1 MVSEAGQSLLVGRLS
16 PDTEL
21 ARNAAFA
28 LFVRVYLEQVGLVP
42 RYVTSAEI
50 SPASAEIT
58 STPPST
64 QGRRPERR
72 PEPQLDVA
80 DLPALIAA
88 ITVENPHVVA
98 YFADP
103 ARLGVL
109 ETLDPPATRELL
121 GWLQAQHVHQE
132 EPQVAY
138 ELGMLALG
146 VELPAILVRGLREAS
161 VEPETRIAELPDGSG
176 YPTVFLSTLHPQ
188 WRAATGACLF
198 VTGGDA
204 EQLAGWA
211 MLLLSRALRPPSGG
225 IRRVEPGALL
235 PLAEDTFD
243 LALVYN
249 PAPWLAQSDAYGSAV
264 RSGEIV
270 VL

>member
-1 MVSEAGQSLLVGRLS
+1 MSVAGEAGQSLLVDRLS
-16 PDTEL
+16 PDAEL

-28 LFVRVYLEQVGLVP
+28 LFVRVYLEQVGLLP
-42 RYVTSAEI
+42 RSATTAAT
-50 SPASAEIT
+50 SPAR
-58 STPPST
+58 PST

-80 DLPALIAA
+80 ELPTLIAA
-88 ITVENPHVVA
+88 IEAENPHVVA
-98 YFADP
+98 YFVDP
-103 ARLGVL
+103 ARLRAL

-146 VELPAILVRGLREAS
+146 VELPAILVRGLRQAL
-161 VEPETRIAELPDGSG
+161 VGPETRVAELPDGSG

-211 MLLLSRALRPPSGG
+211 MLLLSRALRPPPGS
-225 IRRVEPGALL
+225 IRRVGPGALL
-235 PLAEDTFD
+235 PLTEDTYD
-243 LALVYN
+243 LTLVYN
-249 PAPWLAQSDAYGSAV
+249 PAPWLAQSNAYGTAV

-270 VL
+270 LL

>member
-1 MVSEAGQSLLVGRLS
+1 MVGEAGQSLLVGRLS
-16 PDTEL
+16 PDAEL

-42 RYVTSAEI
+42 RFATAAEI
-50 SPASAEIT
+50 LPV
-58 STPPST
+58 PPSP
-64 QGRRPERR
+64 QGRRPGRRPQRR
-72 PEPQLDVA
+72 PELHLDMA

-88 ITVENPHVVA
+88 ISAENPHVVA

-103 ARLGVL
+103 ARSCAL
-109 ETLDPPATRELL
+109 ESLDPAATRELL

-146 VELPAILVRGLREAS
+146 VELPAILVRGLRQASLAPEAR
-161 VEPETRIAELPDGSG
+161 VAELPDGSG

-188 WRAATGACLF
+188 WRAATSACLF

-211 MLLLSRALRPPSGG
+211 MLLLSRALRPPPGS
-225 IRRVEPGALL
+225 IRRVAPGALL
-235 PLAEDTFD
+235 PFAEDTFD

-249 PAPWLAQSDAYGSAV
+249 PAPWLAQPDAYGTAV
-264 RSGEIV
+264 RSDEIV
-270 VL
+270 LL

>member
-1 MVSEAGQSLLVGRLS
+1 VVSEAGQSLLVGRLS
-16 PDTEL
+16 PDAEL

-42 RYVTSAEI
+42 RLATT
-50 SPASAEIT
+50 AEIT
-58 STPPST
+58 LSPPAT

-72 PEPQLDVA
+72 PELQLDVA
-80 DLPALIAA
+80 DLPVLIAA
-88 ITVENPHVVA
+88 ISGENPHVVA

-103 ARLGVL
+103 MRLASL
-109 ETLDPPATRELL
+109 ESLDPAATRELL

-161 VEPETRIAELPDGSG
+161 VAPETRVAELPDGSG

-188 WRAATGACLF
+188 WRGATGACLF

-211 MLLLSRALRPPSGG
+211 MLLLSRALRPPPGC

-249 PAPWLAQSDAYGSAV
+249 PAPWLAQSNAYSTAV
-264 RSGEIV
+264 RAGEV
-270 VL
+270 VLL